1 MSRNL
6 INKARN
12 SYYAKDKVSVDLCSE
27 LEDKNSLYVDKNN
40 KIAPSTYTPFVEQ
53 QKDIDRSLTLYSLLK
68 VHLSCYMHTLL
79 L

>member
-1 MSRNL
+1 MSRNV

-12 SYYAKDKVSVDLCSE
+12 SYFAKDKVSVDLCSE

-53 QKDIDRSLTLYSLLK
+53 
-68 VHLSCYMHTLL
+68 
-79 L
+79 